1 VSPLVESRITTVS
14 NLEAYVCGNEAMI
27 KDVTA
32 VLNRKGLCPVYR
44 EQYYRDAV
52 SAA

>member
-1 VSPLVESRITTVS
+1 MVRGELVESRIATVS

-32 VLNRKGLCPVYR
+32 VLNRKGLCAV
-44 EQYYRDAV
+44 YRDAV